1 MKTLLP
7 LFFVLAVFTAC
18 NNSTGL
24 GTTAQVVETQEIQ
37 IDSLDINLS
46 PEAQKGKAAFA
57 ICLVCHNTDL
67 DSMLGPPMRNIQ
79 RRYKISYP
87 EKTVFV
93 EKIVEHTKNPT
104 EENSLMKMAVKTFG
118 VMPALP
124 LSDEY
129 LGNIGAYIYEGIFP
143 FPCKHMK
150 AEIAADPDS
159 DHAKMMQKFVDE
171 NCE

>member
-1 MKTLLP
+1 MKNLL
-7 LFFVLAVFTAC
+7 LLVVLVVFTAC

-24 GTTAQVVETQEIQ
+24 GTTVQVVETEKIQ
-37 IDSLDINLS
+37 FDTLDMNLS
-46 PEAQKGKAAFA
+46 SEAQKGKAVFA
-57 ICLVCHNTDL
+57 ICMVCHDTDL
-67 DSMLGPPMRNIQ
+67 DSMLAPPMRNIQ
-79 RRYKISYP
+79 RRYKISYL
-87 EKTVFV
+87 EKEIFV
-93 EKIVEHTKNPT
+93 QKIIEHTKNPT

-129 LGNIGAYIYEGIFP
+129 LGNIGAYIYEEVFP

-150 AEIAADPDS
+150 KEIAADPDS
-159 DHAKMMQKFVDE
+159 KHAKMMQKMVDE

>member
-1 MKTLLP
+1 MKPLLSL
-7 LFFVLAVFTAC
+7 LFILIVFTAC
-18 NNSTGL
+18 QNATGN
-24 GTTAQVVETQEIQ
+24 GAGQ
-37 IDSLDINLS
+37 IEEFTEVQQDKLNINLS
-46 PEAQKGKAAFA
+46 AAAQDGKAKFA
-57 ICLVCHNTDL
+57 ICMVCHDTEL

-87 EKTVFV
+87 EKEAFI

-104 EENSLMKMAVKTFG
+104 EENSLMKMAVKKFG

-129 LGNIGAYIYEGIFP
+129 LHAVGAYIYEGDFP

-150 AEIAADPDS
+150 KEIAADPDS
-159 DHAKMMQKFVDE
+159 KHAIMMQEMVDE

>member
-7 LFFVLAVFTAC
+7 LLFVFVVFAAC
-18 NNSTGL
+18 QNVTGN
-24 GTTAQVVETQEIQ
+24 GKSEEFSAIQ
-37 IDSLDINLS
+37 KDTLDLNLS
-46 PEAQKGKAAFA
+46 PEAQKGKDNFA
-57 ICLVCHNTDL
+57 ICLVCHNTEL

-79 RRYKISYP
+79 RRYKRSFP
-87 EKTVFV
+87 EKEAFV

-104 EENSLMKMAVKTFG
+104 EENSLMKMAVKKFG

-129 LGNIGAYIYEGIFP
+129 LHAVGAYIYEADFP

>member
-1 MKTLLP
+1 M
-7 LFFVLAVFTAC
+7 
-18 NNSTGL
+18 
-24 GTTAQVVETQEIQ
+24 GTTALVVETEEMQ
-37 IDSLDINLS
+37 IDTLDIILS
-46 PEAQKGKAAFA
+46 AEAQKGKSTFA
-57 ICLVCHNTDL
+57 ICLVCHDTDL

-87 EKTVFV
+87 EKEIFV

-118 VMPALP
+118 VMPGLP
-124 LSDEY
+124 LSDEF
-129 LGNIGAYIYEGIFP
+129 LSNIGSYIYEGDFP

-150 AEIAADPDS
+150 KEIATDPDS

-171 NCE
+171 NCD

>member
-1 MKTLLP
+1 MKPLLP
-7 LFFVLAVFTAC
+7 LLFVITVITAC
-18 NNSTGL
+18 QN
-24 GTTAQVVETQEIQ
+24 TAGNESGQVEDFKEAQ
-37 IDSLDINLS
+37 IDTLDINLS
-46 PEAQKGKAAFA
+46 AEAQKGKAVFA
-57 ICLVCHNTDL
+57 ICLVCHDTEL

-87 EKTVFV
+87 EKEAFV
-93 EKIVEHTKNPT
+93 EKIVEHTKNPS

-129 LGNIGAYIYEGIFP
+129 LGNIGAYIYEEVFP

-150 AEIAADPDS
+150 KEIAADPDS
-159 DHAKMMQKFVDE
+159 DHAKMMQKMVDE
-171 NCE
+171 NCD

>member
-1 MKTLLP
+1 MKPLLP
-7 LFFVLAVFTAC
+7 LLFVFTVITAC
-18 NNSTGL
+18 QNATGN
-24 GTTAQVVETQEIQ
+24 GTGQ
-37 IDSLDINLS
+37 IEDFKEVQKDTLDINLS
-46 PEAQKGKAAFA
+46 SEAQKGKAVFA
-57 ICLVCHNTDL
+57 ICLVCHDTDL

-87 EKTVFV
+87 EKEVFI
-93 EKIVEHTKNPT
+93 EKIVEHTKNPS

-129 LGNIGAYIYEGIFP
+129 LGNIGAYIYEEAFP

-150 AEIAADPDS
+150 KEIAADPNS
-159 DHAKMMQKFVDE
+159 DHAKMMQKMVDE

>member
-1 MKTLLP
+1 MKTLP
-7 LFFVLAVFTAC
+7 LLFVLTIFAAC
-18 NNSTGL
+18 NNSAGL
-24 GTTAQVVETQEIQ
+24 ETTAQVVETEVIQ
-37 IDSLDINLS
+37 IDTLDINLS
-46 PEAQKGKAAFA
+46 AEAQKGKATFA

-87 EKTVFV
+87 EKEIFV

-118 VMPALP
+118 VMPGLP
-124 LSDEY
+124 LSEEY
-129 LGNIGAYIYEGIFP
+129 LGNIGAYIYEGVFP

-150 AEIAADPDS
+150 SEIAADPDS
-159 DHAKMMQKFVDE
+159 DHANMMQKMVDE
-171 NCE
+171 NCD